1 MNCIVCKSD
10 LVSVYK
16 IIDSKKYWDCKF
28 CFARFLDK
36 NHHLE
41 PSLERER
48 YLLHEN
54 RIDDK
59 AYRDFLSKLAN
70 PLKEKLSKKSAGLD
84 YGCGEGPAL
93 ADIFTSLG
101 FKMNLYDPFFFP
113 DKDIFLKKYDFIT
126 CTEVVE
132 HFYSPFKE
140 FIFLDGLLEKEGW
153 LGIMTSFLPTDELF
167 KNWYYRKDPTHVVFY
182 TKETFEVIASQRN
195 WSLEIES
202 KDVVLFYKN

>member
-28 CFARFLDK
+28 CSAVFLDK
-36 NHHLE
+36 DHRLE
-41 PSLERER
+41 PALERER

-59 AYRDFLSKLAN
+59 AYRDFLLKLAN
-70 PLKEKLSKKSAGLD
+70 PLKEKLSKKSEGLD

-93 ADIFTSLG
+93 VDIFTSLG

-126 CTEVVE
+126 CTEVIE
-132 HFYSPFKE
+132 HFYYPFKE
-140 FIFLDGLLEKEGW
+140 FVFLDSLLVKEGW
-153 LGIMTSFLPTDELF
+153 LGIMTSFLLKDELF

-195 WSLEIES
+195 WGLEIES
-202 KDVVLFYKN
+202 NDVVLFYKN

>member
-1 MNCIVCKSD
+1 MNCIVCKNDS
-10 LVSVYK
+10 VSVYK

-28 CFARFLDK
+28 CSAVFLDK
-36 NHHLE
+36 DHRLE
-41 PSLERER
+41 SALERER

-113 DKDIFLKKYDFIT
+113 DKDIFSKKYDFIT

-140 FIFLDGLLEKEGW
+140 FVFLDSLLEKEGW
-153 LGIMTSFLPTDELF
+153 LGIMTSFLPKDELF

-195 WSLEIES
+195 WSLQIES

>member
-28 CFARFLDK
+28 CSAVFLDK
-36 NHHLE
+36 DHRLE
-41 PSLERER
+41 PALERER

-59 AYRDFLSKLAN
+59 AYRDFLLKLAN
-70 PLKEKLSKKSAGLD
+70 PLKEKLSKKSEGLD

-126 CTEVVE
+126 CTEVIE
-132 HFYSPFKE
+132 HFYYPFKE
-140 FIFLDGLLEKEGW
+140 FVFLDSLLVKEGW
-153 LGIMTSFLPTDELF
+153 LGIMTSFLPKDELF

-195 WSLEIES
+195 WGLEIES
-202 KDVVLFYKN
+202 NDVVLFYKN

>member
-36 NHHLE
+36 DHYLE
-41 PSLERER
+41 LSLERER

-70 PLKEKLSKKSAGLD
+70 PLTEKLSKKSEGLD

-140 FIFLDGLLEKEGW
+140 FVFLDSLLEKEGW

>member
-1 MNCIVCKSD
+1 MNCIVCNSD

-28 CFARFLDK
+28 CSAVFLDK
-36 NHHLE
+36 DHRLE
-41 PSLERER
+41 PALERER

-70 PLKEKLSKKSAGLD
+70 PLKEKLSKKSEGLD

-93 ADIFTSLG
+93 VDIFTSLG

-140 FIFLDGLLEKEGW
+140 FVFLDSLLEKEGW

-167 KNWYYRKDPTHVVFY
+167 KNWYYRQDPTHVVFY

-195 WSLEIES
+195 WGLEIES

>member
-28 CFARFLDK
+28 CSAVFLDK
-36 NHHLE
+36 DHRLE
-41 PSLERER
+41 PALERER

-70 PLKEKLSKKSAGLD
+70 PLKEKLSKKSEGLD

-93 ADIFTSLG
+93 VDIFTSLG

-126 CTEVVE
+126 CTEVIE
-132 HFYSPFKE
+132 HFYYPFKE
-140 FIFLDGLLEKEGW
+140 FVFLDSLLVKEGW
-153 LGIMTSFLPTDELF
+153 LGIMTSFLPKDELF

-195 WSLEIES
+195 WGLEIES